1 MEPSGDA
8 PAVFLARQRLRL
20 LPRTTTPPVFRG
32 RTMPFWEPSTR
43 KTTQNRRNA
52 RIFAPVL
59 RFCTRRV
66 YDPPLQSTGL
76 TAQICGRVR
85 GAPLRQSRMP
95 FIMAG
100 KSVWFCGS
108 LSESGHGLQQIPC
121 HKTMWAIV
129 RQVADIR
136 DFPLFCAFSAKCTLR
151 KFPKYGIIY
160 SQRRRENSDGKAGK
174 SYARAL

>member
-66 YDPPLQSTGL
+66 YDPPRSK
-76 TAQICGRVR
+76 
-85 GAPLRQSRMP
+85 APASQ
-95 FIMAG
+95 
-100 KSVWFCGS
+100 
-108 LSESGHGLQQIPC
+108 
-121 HKTMWAIV
+121 
-129 RQVADIR
+129 
-136 DFPLFCAFSAKCTLR
+136 R
-151 KFPKYGIIY
+151 KFAAVCAVRRYAKAGCHSSWRANPFGFAEACRRAGTACSKFRAIKRCGPLCGKLPTYGIFLCFAHFQQ
-160 SQRRRENSDGKAGK
+160 SVH
-174 SYARAL
+174 